1 MVASIQRAVTVKTIA
16 VRNGTMPIT
25 RRMPGEVAKPIVR
38 ISSPVFVC
46 VPGSGSQRAP
56 IR

>member
-1 MVASIQRAVTVKTIA
+1 MAASIQSAVTKNTIE
-16 VRNGTMPIT
+16 VRNGTMPTT

-38 ISSPVFVC
+38 ISSPVSDW